1 MKKHRMT
8 ALFLAALMVTAPVLA
23 ACDSAADK
31 VLESPVLPEDEP
43 LLPET
48 PDAPETP
55 ALPEELPEN
64 TPETPD
70 TPQSPALPEA
80 PDTPDADEDGETDEQ
95 PDDEI
100 DIPVVS
106 LQAQYVRSLTNGL
119 NIRSGA
125 GTGYASLGQ
134 VNAGDMLHFV
144 RREGGWYET
153 RYRGKTAYVS
163 AETAY
168 TSMTF
173 LDKASDGIEAII
185 TEGLDLLGVPYVYG
199 ATRLHD
205 GKGNFLKG
213 FSKNAFD
220 CSSLMQYIFYTGA
233 GILLDVTT
241 RTQVKQGVPVT
252 WRNIERGDLLFFT
265 NAQRYNK
272 PSVERIGHVALYLG
286 ENYILHTASDYAVI
300 EQMSATRQKYFITGR
315 RVL

>member
-1 MKKHRMT
+1 MKKHRLT
-8 ALFLAALMVTAPVLA
+8 ACALAALLATAPIVA
-23 ACDSAADK
+23 ACDSVADET
-31 VLESPVLPEDEP
+31 VETPVSPETSPDVPVLPEES
-43 LLPET
+43 
-48 PDAPETP
+48 PDVPV
-55 ALPEELPEN
+55 LPEETPEPEPVLPDEEDPSPDLPEE
-64 TPETPD
+64 PE
-70 TPQSPALPEA
+70 EEE
-80 PDTPDADEDGETDEQ
+80 EDV
-95 PDDEI
+95 
-100 DIPVVS
+100 PVVS
-106 LQAQYVRSLTNGL
+106 VQAQYVRSLANGL
-119 NIRSGA
+119 NVRTGA
-125 GTGYASLGQ
+125 GTGYASLGS
-134 VNAGDMLHFV
+134 VNSGDMLHFV

-153 RYRGKTAYVS
+153 RYRGQTAYIS
-163 AETAY
+163 AESAY
-168 TSMTF
+168 TSMAF

-252 WRNIERGDLLFFT
+252 WNNIERGDLLFFT

-272 PSVERIGHVALYLG
+272 TGVERIGHVALYLG

-300 EQMSATRQKYFITGR
+300 EQMSATRRNYFVTAR
-315 RVL
+315 RFL